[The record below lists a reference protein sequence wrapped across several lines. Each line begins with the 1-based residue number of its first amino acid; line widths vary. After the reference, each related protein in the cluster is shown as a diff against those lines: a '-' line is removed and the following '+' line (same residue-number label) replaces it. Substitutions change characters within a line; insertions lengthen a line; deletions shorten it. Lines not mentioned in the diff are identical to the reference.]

1 MSVPQSSRSATVTGL
16 SGRVSALKFMQRASP
31 SSPSTPTKP
40 SSQSAAASP
49 SPAPSAPGSPA
60 VGNEEEQWTL
70 SPAAIA
76 KLRGKKKADKKERVK
91 IVQEAG
97 FDAWLINQEKEQEGG
112 SRQTFGSLGKRK
124 QTAEEEERLRE
135 EPDFEEE
142 GEEVEET
149 PKGFLKPG
157 SLSKRSKQESSS
169 DSGSKKAKKGGRDQ
183 DQVVSVRKGRGG
195 KAGISGGRR

>member
-31 SSPSTPTKP
+31 SSSPSNTPTKA
-40 SSQSAAASP
+40 SQSTPLASP

-76 KLRGKKKADKKERVK
+76 KLRGKRKVDKKEGVK

-97 FDAWLINQEKEQEGG
+97 FDAWLIGQEKEQEGG

-124 QTAEEEERLRE
+124 QTAEEEARLKE
-135 EPDFEEE
+135 EPNFEEE
-142 GEEVEET
+142 EEEEE
-149 PKGFLKPG
+149 PKGFVKPG
-157 SLSKRSKQESSS
+157 TLTNKRSKHDE
-169 DSGSKKAKKGGRDQ
+169 GAKKARKGSRDQ
-183 DQVVSVRKGRGG
+183 DKVVSVRKGRGG